1 MVPTTPSP
9 YVASFQSGAVTL
21 QPGAQVQAISV
32 NGLAVNNQNGL
43 TSVWMNV
50 PQPIAGVPPGL
61 EYLTMVDRIVVHQ
74 LVEWKEILFDYH
86 VKNKYVLLNANG
98 EQRMNKRSISTELT
112 AALARFANCKRILI
126 VPESSLCMRC
136 WCAQQRGFTMH
147 VVDNFKSEV
156 LRITRPF
163 KCWGGGCCGCLAG
176 IDCCSYDCTV
186 EAPPG
191 NIIGRVVQRQACCAS
206 SFEVKDVS
214 DQVVLDIDGP
224 VMACGRNVEFRVT
237 TPSGAPCGDIT
248 KNWRGLL
255 REMFTN
261 ADKFS
266 VSFPMDLDVKLK
278 ALLLGA
284 TFMISQP
291 AFRSD
296 INELFLKVVIK
307 DDLLGTAR
315 EVVHEKGAVIRELS
329 PFGRS

>member
-9 YVASFQSGAVTL
+9 YVASFQSGAVTI

-74 LVEWKEILFDYH
+74 LLEWKEILFDYH

-98 EQRMNKRSISTELT
+98 EQVYYAFE
-112 AALARFANCKRILI
+112 
-126 VPESSLCMRC
+126 ESGLCTRC

-156 LRITRPF
+156 IRVTRPF
-163 KCWGGGCCGCLAG
+163 KCWGGGCYGCLAG

-191 NIIGRVVQRQACCAS
+191 NIIGSVVQRQACCAS
-206 SFEVKDVS
+206 SFEVKDAS
-214 DQVVLDIDGP
+214 GQVLLDIDGP
-224 VMACGRNVEFRVT
+224 VMSCGRNVEFRVT
-237 TPSGAPCGDIT
+237 TPSGAPCGEIT
-248 KNWRGLL
+248 KNWRGLV
-255 REMFTN
+255 RELFTN

-266 VSFPMDLDVKLK
+266 VSFPLDLDVKLK

-284 TFMISQP
+284 TFMIDF
-291 AFRSD
+291 AEFE
-296 INELFLKVVIK
+296 NTKN
-307 DDLLGTAR
+307 T
-315 EVVHEKGAVIRELS
+315 
-329 PFGRS
+329 